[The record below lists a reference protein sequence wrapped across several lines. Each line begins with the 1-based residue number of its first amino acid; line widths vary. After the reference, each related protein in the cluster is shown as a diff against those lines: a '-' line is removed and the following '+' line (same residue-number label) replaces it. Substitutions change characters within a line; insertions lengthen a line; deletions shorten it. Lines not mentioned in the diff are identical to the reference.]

1 MGRRTWESIPKKF
14 RPLPGRLNVV
24 LSRSEVDA
32 PLSATSLEDAYAQ
45 LEQRDDVQDIFIIGG
60 GQVYKE
66 ALEKG
71 LKRIIYTQVEATV
84 DCDTFFPE
92 LADSDWVKKPY
103 YHEDGGEKENGEGA
117 TSNSGIDSKSGLAFS
132 FWEYTRRNH
141 EELQYLNLCRDIL
154 NNGIQKGDRTGTGTL
169 SQFGTQMRFSLR
181 DGRLPLLTT
190 KRTFWRGVA
199 EELLRFIS
207 VRPID

>member
-1 MGRRTWESIPKKF
+1 MEHFKRVTSACSEGKNNAVIMGRRTWESIPKKF

-32 PLSATSLEDAYAQ
+32 PLSATSLENAYAQ

-103 YHEDGGEKENGEGA
+103 YHEDGGDKEIGEGA
-117 TSNSGIDSKSGLAFS
+117 TSNVWRHCRSTKTKSSHL
-132 FWEYTRRNH
+132 H
-141 EELQYLNLCRDIL
+141 H
-154 NNGIQKGDRTGTGTL
+154 
-169 SQFGTQMRFSLR
+169 
-181 DGRLPLLTT
+181 
-190 KRTFWRGVA
+190 
-199 EELLRFIS
+199 
-207 VRPID
+207 